1 MKEYLKYAQD
11 TVSSENAGSLIK
23 LSCSRFLNDL
33 RREDLEFR
41 ENEVDRCINFIG
53 LFKHYT
59 GSHSGKQFKLEPW
72 QQFLVANIIG
82 FYWKGT
88 NRRRFTNSYI
98 EVARKQGK
106 SQTAAALCLYFL
118 IADKEDGAEVLLA
131 ANSKDQA
138 KIAFEMCSVFAKQ
151 LDKTGKKL
159 ICYRADILFNA
170 TNSKLKCL
178 AADDS
183 KLDGFNASFG
193 LIDEFHSAK
202 NSKVRDVIKSSMGMR
217 SRPHLCTITTA
228 GFNKNSPCYELRT
241 TCCEVLK
248 GIKQDDSTFAAIY
261 SLDVGDNWKNPE
273 VWAKSNPNLGVTVF
287 PEYLKEQVN
296 LAINNPSEEV
306 GVKTKNLNMWC
317 DVSDVWIN
325 DISLVQ
331 NSKQLDLSI
340 FRNRQVYIG
349 VDLAATG
356 DLTAVSYMTEI
367 DNIKYFYVK
376 YYLPSSCL
384 DGKKNSYNYRN
395 WKNSG
400 NLTVTEGN
408 VTDYDYITKDMLE
421 VAKYAQI
428 CNVAYDNWNSTQ
440 WAIDAVSKGLPL
452 NPYSQSIGNFNRPTK
467 EFERL
472 LYGRGI
478 VIDSNPINRFCF
490 KNVVLKTD
498 HNGNSK
504 PSKESYNNKIDGVIA
519 MLMSLGGYLQ
529 TPKYNNQIFSV

>member
-1 MKEYLKYAQD
+1 
-11 TVSSENAGSLIK
+11 
-23 LSCSRFLNDL
+23 
-33 RREDLEFR
+33 
-41 ENEVDRCINFIG
+41 
-53 LFKHYT
+53 
-59 GSHSGKQFKLEPW
+59 
-72 QQFLVANIIG
+72 
-82 FYWKGT
+82 
-88 NRRRFTNSYI
+88 
-98 EVARKQGK
+98 
-106 SQTAAALCLYFL
+106 
-118 IADKEDGAEVLLA
+118 
-131 ANSKDQA
+131 
-138 KIAFEMCSVFAKQ
+138 MCSVFAKQ

-261 SLDVGDNWKNPE
+261 SLDEGDDWKNPE

-331 NSKQLDLSI
+331 NSKQLDLSV
-340 FRNRQVYIG
+340 FKNRQVYVG

-367 DNIKYFYVK
+367 DNVKYFYVK

-400 NLTVTEGN
+400 YLTVTEGN

-421 VAKYAQI
+421 VAQNAQI

-472 LYGRGI
+472 LYGGGI